1 MFSTSLEFFCIISCE
16 SCKYK
21 LNSFIGR
28 LFPWYIFT
36 VVDTVGCKLYY
47 CPKQYKRHTHY
58 IKNYFIVYISRIHS
72 LFTWRKLSALRSP
85 CTTRW
90 SYILGPVANLHDFIE
105 DDTWKKIKQFLPI
118 FENNCGVVFFW
129 RYQNCLR
136 VGFILKSI
144 VKQGSKSNSFHYVLG
159 FFFFF
164 SCFSFVSISGTLNKI
179 DGVSYDIWF

>member
-1 MFSTSLEFFCIISCE
+1 MVSVQYPPKHRHVLYQSRILLYYILWI
-16 SCKYK
+16 YK
-21 LNSFIGR
+21 FNSFIGR

-118 FENNCGVVFFW
+118 FENNCGVVFF
-129 RYQNCLR
+129 LE
-136 VGFILKSI
+136 I
-144 VKQGSKSNSFHYVLG
+144 SKLPPSRFYIEIY
-159 FFFFF
+159 
-164 SCFSFVSISGTLNKI
+164 C
-179 DGVSYDIWF
+179 